1 MRLAEGSEVR
11 RRRGWRR
18 GPMDQEGTAESR
30 RGTRTRVAQEDEG
43 QRSSDGAR
51 VSAAATE
58 RGPAQQRRSEGQRS
72 GGGVAVRGHRVAG
85 CNVATVTCG

>member
-1 MRLAEGSEVR
+1 MRPAEGSEVR

-30 RGTRTRVAQEDEG
+30 RGTRTRVVREDED
-43 QRSSDGAR
+43 QRSSGGR
-51 VSAAATE
+51 
-58 RGPAQQRRSEGQRS
+58 RGPWS
-72 GGGVAVRGHRVAG
+72 RGMGADAAG

>member
-1 MRLAEGSEVR
+1 M
-11 RRRGWRR
+11 RRRGA
-18 GPMDQEGTAESR
+18 TAEGVV
-30 RGTRTRVAQEDEG
+30 RGAEGPGGDRGVAQGDEDAG
-43 QRSSDGAR
+43 GAGG
-51 VSAAATE
+51 